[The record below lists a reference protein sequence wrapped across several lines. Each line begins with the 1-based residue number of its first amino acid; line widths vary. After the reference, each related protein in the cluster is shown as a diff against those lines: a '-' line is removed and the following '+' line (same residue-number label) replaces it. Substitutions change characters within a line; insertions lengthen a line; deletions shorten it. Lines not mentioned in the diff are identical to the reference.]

1 MHTLRLHEII
11 EAARIDGSNELLTFN
26 RIILPVIRPAIF
38 LQLIINFANSWNNTL
53 YQNYIMIDVHKKTL
67 AVFLNTMTGVRGSGS
82 DPEVYGLLLVST
94 IPSLFMFIIFSR
106 GITANINLGGVKE

>member
-1 MHTLRLHEII
+1 M
-11 EAARIDGSNELLTFN
+11 
-26 RIILPVIRPAIF
+26 
-38 LQLIINFANSWNNTL
+38 
-53 YQNYIMIDVHKKTL
+53 
-67 AVFLNTMTGVRGSGS
+67 NTMTGVRGSGS